1 MRHIYTA
8 RDAMDASFLRGLLE
22 QEGIHAVVQ
31 GEALQET
38 WGNLNLSKESLP
50 TVWVDDADVERAA
63 PVVEE
68 YRKVDQ
74 TNAARSDEDDSPSTS
89 VAPSVDAV
97 ADKKGWTCANCGS
110 TNEPQFDRCWHCTHA
125 RTWGPAL
132 A

>member
-1 MRHIYTA
+1 
-8 RDAMDASFLRGLLE
+8 MDASFLRGLLE
-22 QEGIHAVVQ
+22 QEGIRAVVQ

-50 TVWVDDADVERAA
+50 TVWVDDADVERAE

-68 YRKVDQ
+68 YRKVDSI
-74 TNAARSDEDDSPSTS
+74 NASRSDDDSARPA
-89 VAPSVDAV
+89 VAPS
-97 ADKKGWTCANCGS
+97 ADDSGGKRAGSWTCANCGR

-125 RTWGPAL
+125 RTWAPAI